1 MLCARSMLVLL
12 LCFCNIIWD
21 EVLWC
26 LYHGFLFSHRISLA
40 ILDHSLFVKNIFI
53 CWQLHTCIQCP
64 LPSSHS
70 LQTPFPTHP
79 LPPSWILLLGLGNI
93 LSPIRA
99 TSYNVDWSCWLD
111 PVWLNI
117 DAVSSWIQWPWRVT
131 ASSQSSSSYT
141 LSSPSTMIILSFVGK
156 EHINVHLGT
165 STQQSLILHT
175 LTIMSLFIDYCPLQ
189 KLLWPMLIAALIYD
203 INKCLEGSLITFSKT
218 IIVSLP
224 LGPMTSKVMNF
235 WPCV

>member
-1 MLCARSMLVLL
+1 MLCARSILVLL

-99 TSYNVDWSCWLD
+99 TSYNGHD
-111 PVWLNI
+111 
-117 DAVSSWIQWPWRVT
+117 VSQPPPNPPALIPF
-131 ASSQSSSSYT
+131 
-141 LSSPSTMIILSFVGK
+141 LPPSTMIILSFVGK

>member
-1 MLCARSMLVLL
+1 MLCARSMLILL

-141 LSSPSTMIILSFVGK
+141 LSSPLYHDNPELCGKRTYKCPFRDKHSAITYSPHFNHYESLHWLLPTAEAPLANVNSST
-156 EHINVHLGT
+156 N
-165 STQQSLILHT
+165 
-175 LTIMSLFIDYCPLQ
+175 
-189 KLLWPMLIAALIYD
+189 LWY
-203 INKCLEGSLITFSKT
+203 K
-218 IIVSLP
+218 
-224 LGPMTSKVMNF
+224 
-235 WPCV
+235 